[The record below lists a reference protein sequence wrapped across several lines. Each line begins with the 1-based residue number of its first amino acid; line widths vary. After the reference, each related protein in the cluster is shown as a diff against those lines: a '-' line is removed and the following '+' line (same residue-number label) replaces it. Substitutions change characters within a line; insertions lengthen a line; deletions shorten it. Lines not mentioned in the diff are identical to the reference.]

1 MEFIITITCIIAIA
15 ARFWIG
21 NRRRELFLILMLSL
35 FVIHIVIQGIRWQ
48 MYLVYLFIAFELV
61 VFIINR
67 LGKGPKRNKEKRNW
81 KSILWILG
89 LIISLILII
98 LFPYNHIEKPSGS
111 YEVGTF
117 SMDIVDE
124 NRIEIYGDT
133 IGEPRKIRI
142 QLWYPTDST
151 DGLDRAKWLNDG
163 VKVASGIPSFAGM
176 PGFLLRYTAR
186 IDSNS
191 YLYATLSDDK
201 SNYPIIVVSHGWFGF
216 RNIHTD
222 FCEML
227 ASNGYIVA
235 SIDHTYGSLAT
246 VFNDGTVKK
255 VDPNA
260 LPDAS
265 TVDDFSAYSNK
276 LVTTYALDAELT
288 INTIEKLAA
297 GQVRL
302 DNYTNTKDL
311 NKLEDTSGFSGMF
324 EGRINIDMIGAIGHS
339 TGGGGITQ
347 LAMIDD
353 RMDAV
358 FGFDPWVEPIEENL
372 LNQGLSTPSIFISS
386 EQWQNHA
393 NRKYLKIIADSDKTV
408 TKMYQLNGTSHKDF
422 TMMYMFEP
430 ISRIIGMSGTIDSS
444 RSIEIQKDFL
454 LQFFDHYLLGKDNE
468 LNILADKYDE
478 IVETDYK

>member
-1 MEFIITITCIIAIA
+1 MEFIITITCIFAIA
-15 ARFWIG
+15 VRFWIG

-35 FVIHIVIQGIRWQ
+35 LFIHIVTQGIRWQ
-48 MYLVYLFIAFELV
+48 MYLVYLFIASELV
-61 VFIINR
+61 GFIINR
-67 LGKGPKRNKEKRNW
+67 VRSGVNRNMEKGKW

-124 NRIEIYGDT
+124 NRIELYGDT
-133 IGEPRKIRI
+133 SGEPRQIRI

-151 DGLDRAKWLNDG
+151 VGLDRAKWLNDG
-163 VKVASGIPSFAGM
+163 VKVASSIPSFAGM
-176 PGFLLRYTAR
+176 PGFLLAYTAR

-191 YLYATLSDDK
+191 YLYAILSDDK
-201 SNYPIIVVSHGWFGF
+201 SSYPIIVVSHGWLGF

-222 FCEML
+222 FCELL
-227 ASNGYIVA
+227 ASNGYIIA

-246 VFNDGTVKK
+246 VFNDGTVRN

-265 TVDDFSAYSNK
+265 TVDDFSDYSNK
-276 LVTTYALDAELT
+276 LVTTFAIDAQLT
-288 INTIEKLAA
+288 INTLENLTT
-297 GQVRL
+297 GQVKL
-302 DNYTNTKDL
+302 DNYIDKKDL
-311 NKLEDTSGFSGMF
+311 NNMEDTSGFSGML
-324 EGRINIDMIGAIGHS
+324 EDRINIDMIGAIGHS
-339 TGGGGITQ
+339 TGGGGVTK

-353 RMDAV
+353 RIDAV
-358 FGFDPWVEPIEENL
+358 FGFDPWVEPIEETL
-372 LNQGLSTPSIFISS
+372 LNQGLSTPSIYISS

-393 NRKYLKIIADSDKTV
+393 NRKYLKIIADSDKSA
-408 TKMYQLNGTSHKDF
+408 TKMYQLNGTKHKDF

-454 LQFFDHYLLGKDNE
+454 LQFFDHWLLGKDNE

-478 IVETDYK
+478 IVETNHK